1 MILKTNEEI
10 EKYKEVAAISTE
22 IIKKMS
28 LRLKAGVYPAD
39 IEKYCWELCK
49 EYNVEPAFYGVVQSG
64 NPPFPSSCNINVN
77 DEILHAIPSS
87 TRKLEKGDIV
97 KIDFGIA
104 SQGLYTDQCYTFAI
118 EEMNEKD
125 RSLVMNAKLA
135 TETAMKKAIVGNT
148 TGDLGET
155 METIAEMAGF
165 EVLKNYVGH
174 GIGRTLW
181 EEPAVP
187 AYGLYD
193 GGDEL
198 EEGMVLCIECQ
209 LTKGTDRTYIEP
221 DGWTIRTMNGEKGAM
236 FEYMVIVQKDKPI
249 ILTPME
255 EWKIV
260 V

>member
-1 MILKTNEEI
+1 
-10 EKYKEVAAISTE
+10 KYKKIAELSTE

-28 LRLKAGVYPAD
+28 EKLEVGIYPAE
-39 IEKYCWELCK
+39 IEKYCWELCRDA
-49 EYNVEPAFYGVVQSG
+49 NVEPAFYGVVQSG

-87 TRKLEKGDIV
+87 TRKLEKGDVV
-97 KIDFGIA
+97 KIDFGIT
-104 SQGLYTDQCYTFAI
+104 SDGLFTDHCYTFVI
-118 EEMNEKD
+118 EEMSEED

-155 METIAEMAGF
+155 MEAIAEMAGF

-174 GIGRTLW
+174 GIGKTLW
-181 EEPAVP
+181 EEPSVP

-209 LTKGTDRTYIEP
+209 LVKGTDRTYIES
-221 DGWTIRTMNGEKGAM
+221 DGWTIKTSNGNKGAM
-236 FEYMVIVQKDKPI
+236 FEYMVVVGKNKPI
-249 ILTPME
+249 VLTPMQD
-255 EWKIV
+255 WKIV
-260 V
+260 I